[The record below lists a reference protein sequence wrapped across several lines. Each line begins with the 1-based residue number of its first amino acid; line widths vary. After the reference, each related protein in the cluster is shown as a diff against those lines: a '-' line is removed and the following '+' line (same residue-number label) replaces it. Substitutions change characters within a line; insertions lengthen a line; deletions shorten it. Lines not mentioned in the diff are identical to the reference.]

1 MCYNKNFFLHF
12 SFSPLM
18 EIHSLRLVHTDFVKC
33 SRIGQFFCM
42 RKTWSVRIFSILLRK
57 RMRLHRSERA
67 FTWLSCFWLD
77 SPLLQHLPVLVCPHS
92 RFPFYSILKIL
103 TRTGSINYKVLFWHH
118 QKLCTAIWEKFDK
131 TYFWALGTW
140 KLRYS
145 DSILQN
151 LV

>member
-42 RKTWSVRIFSILLRK
+42 RKTWSVRKFSILLRK
-57 RMRLHRSERA
+57 RMR
-67 FTWLSCFWLD
+67 FTQVWTSLYVTQFFWLD
-77 SPLLQHLPVLVCPHS
+77 SPLLHNLPVLVCPHS

-103 TRTGSINYKVLFWHH
+103 TRNGSINYKVLFWHH
-118 QKLCTAIWEKFDK
+118 QKLCTDIWEKFDK